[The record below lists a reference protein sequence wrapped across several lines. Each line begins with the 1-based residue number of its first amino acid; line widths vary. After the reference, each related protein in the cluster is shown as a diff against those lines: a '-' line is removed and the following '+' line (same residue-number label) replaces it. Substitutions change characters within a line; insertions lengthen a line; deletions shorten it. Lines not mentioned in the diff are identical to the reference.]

1 MDYHVFVVSRIRE
14 ACNRG
19 MPTRAAVLHGISS
32 SAGVVTSAAV
42 IMVAV
47 FSIFGSLSMQD
58 LKQFGLGLA
67 VAVLLDATL
76 VRAVLLPS
84 VMALL
89 GERNWYLPRTLSWL
103 PRISHGTT
111 GAGTDGTGA
120 TSGMGGTVTP
130 VGVGGSPRRGV
141 MTRGI

>member
-1 MDYHVFVVSRIRE
+1 
-14 ACNRG
+14 
-19 MPTRAAVLHGISS
+19 VLHGISS